1 MDYNLGE
8 KLKYLRKKRDLTQEQ
23 LAELL
28 GISFQA
34 VSKWETNTSTPDISM
49 FPILA
54 NFYGV
59 TTDELLGVDITKRDM
74 RVKEYYRESDE
85 LYKSWKLA
93 EMVELHRKACAEF
106 PGNLE
111 LRYSLAWTLGQAQHV
126 IRTKKEN
133 LEEAIDICNMI
144 MANSSDVDLRLKT
157 LSELCY
163 LHHWNGNDKKAEKYA
178 DQLPEL
184 TQTKRYLIGRLN
196 LKHGEESQ
204 SYCRNSIAVYYDA
217 MREVIENLADDTEL
231 NPETRIALNK
241 QLLEIQAII
250 FGEDILF
257 EHFNAMLYC
266 REIAKL
272 YLLDNNID
280 KALLYLDKAYDHAE
294 KFDTYP
300 DNSEYSSPMMS
311 GCTARPQSVWSQ
323 SAIADLNA
331 ELTKEK
337 SKANYRALE
346 NEPRYIDLVKKVA
359 DKLAEQNKK

>member
-8 KLKYLRKKRDLTQEQ
+8 KLKFLRKKRDLTQEQ

-74 RVKEYYRESDE
+74 RIKEYYRESDE

-111 LRYSLAWTLGQAQHV
+111 LRYSLAWTLGQAQNV

-144 MANSSDVDLRLKT
+144 IANSSDIDLRLKT
-157 LSELCY
+157 LSQLSY
-163 LHHWNGNDKKAEKYA
+163 LHHWNGNDKEAEKCA
-178 DQLPEL
+178 NQLPEL

-196 LKHGEESQ
+196 LIKSAD
-204 SYCRNSIAVYYDA
+204 YCRSSIAVYYDA
-217 MREVIENLADDTEL
+217 MREVIENLAYDTEL
-231 NPETRIALNK
+231 NRETRIMLNK
-241 QLLEIQAII
+241 QLLELQSIV
-250 FGEDILF
+250 FGEDLLF
-257 EHFNAMLYC
+257 EHFDAMRYC
-266 REIAKL
+266 CEIAKL

-280 KALLYLDKAYDHAE
+280 EALLYLVKAYDHAE
-294 KFDTYP
+294 KFDSYSE
-300 DNSEYSSPMMS
+300 NSEYSSPMMS
-311 GCTARPQSVWSQ
+311 GRTARPQSVWSQ
-323 SAIADLNA
+323 SAIADLND
-331 ELTKEK
+331 EFTVEK
-337 SKANYRALE
+337 YRIKYNKLE